1 MIFSD
6 FLFFLLKTLIVF
18 ELVSISHYSSRR
30 KMSVLSNMNILLM
43 IVIVSILLV
52 SGSMKKEQ
60 FQVDDMCKITENMLC
75 VKDVLMI
82 IATVA
87 KSINHTANE
96 IEKSIM
102 KSVQTVDT
110 LNRYVNFEMGLIHSH
125 LPTSQYHVEFFQ
137 MNNIDKVF

>member
-1 MIFSD
+1 
-6 FLFFLLKTLIVF
+6 
-18 ELVSISHYSSRR
+18 
-30 KMSVLSNMNILLM
+30 M

-60 FQVDDMCKITENMLC
+60 FQVDDMCKITESMLC

-102 KSVQTVDT
+102 KSVQTADT
-110 LNRYVNFEMGLIHSH
+110 FNRYVNFEMGIIHSH
-125 LPTSQYHVEFFQ
+125 LPTSPYHVEFFQ
-137 MNNIDKVF
+137 VNNIDKVC

>member
-1 MIFSD
+1 
-6 FLFFLLKTLIVF
+6 
-18 ELVSISHYSSRR
+18 
-30 KMSVLSNMNILLM
+30 MSLLSNMNILLM

-82 IATVA
+82 IATIA

-102 KSVQTVDT
+102 KSVQTADT
-110 LNRYVNFEMGLIHSH
+110 LRRYVDFEMGLIRSH